1 MTVIKGRKARSRGWL
16 ACAFLAAALS
26 CTAADAEAQ
35 STSSP
40 ADAAPSIGELIRA
53 FETVVFGTEFQEFDN
68 LTGRSRVWKWETPL
82 RVVVRSFR
90 DRFIDT
96 ADGGQ
101 RSIMEQ
107 IPVTDQQVSSVE
119 THLNTLSALTGL
131 PTEDAEAVGDTANF
145 VINFVPRHQMS
156 NPALAD
162 LDPKLAARMASQG
175 GCYFAS
181 WPNKENGRLYRA
193 VIVVNAELG
202 DNKIGH
208 CLLEEMTQALGL
220 PNDVRVRWPSIFS
233 EGKKVTDLSVYDRL
247 FLRTLYDS
255 RIKAGM
261 SKTEGL
267 RSARR
272 ILAERVRSAN

>member
-1 MTVIKGRKARSRGWL
+1 MTVDKRRKARSRWWPVR
-16 ACAFLAAALS
+16 AM
-26 CTAADAEAQ
+26 TAAVFVCAAHDIEAQ
-35 STSSP
+35 NTSST
-40 ADAAPSIGELIRA
+40 AETNPSIGELIRA

-82 RVVVRSFR
+82 RVVVRRFR
-90 DRFIDT
+90 ARFVDA

-101 RSIMEQ
+101 RSILEQ
-107 IPVTDQQVSSVE
+107 VPVTDQQVASVE
-119 THLNTLSALTGL
+119 THLNTLASLTGL
-131 PTEDAEAVGDTANF
+131 RTEDAATVGESPNF

-162 LDPKLAARMASQG
+162 LNPRLMGRMASQG
-175 GCYFAS
+175 GCFFAS
-181 WPNKENGRLYRA
+181 WPKKETGQLHRA

-202 DNKIGH
+202 DGKVRH

-233 EGKKVTDLSVYDRL
+233 EGKKVTGLSDYDQL
-247 FLRTLYDS
+247 FLRTLYDT

-261 SKTEGL
+261 SKSEGL
-267 RSARR
+267 RVARK
-272 ILAERVRSAN
+272 ILAERARSTN